1 MARKA
6 EGKDPSD
13 KSEGTEGCGELVPVA
28 HAETSAE
35 AKLIQAELQ
44 AHGISAVVE
53 REKTAAGPDP
63 VEVGAGL
70 PVLVPEEFA
79 DEAAELIAELKST
92 QLEGNE
98 LNEDNDL
105 PENEDDEPE
114 DWDDEDED
122 WDEDE
127 DEEEKDE
134 E

>member
-1 MARKA
+1 MARKV
-6 EGKDPSD
+6 EGKDPSN
-13 KSEGTEGCGELVPVA
+13 KSEGTEGCGELVLVA

-53 REKTAAGPDP
+53 RERTAAGPDP
-63 VEVGAGL
+63 VEVGL
-70 PVLVPEEFA
+70 PVLVPEDLA

-105 PENEDDEPE
+105 PENEDDEDE
-114 DWDDEDED
+114 DWDDDED

-127 DEEEKDE
+127 EDEDEKEKDE

>member
-13 KSEGTEGCGELVPVA
+13 KPEGTEGCGELVPVA

-53 REKTAAGPDP
+53 RERTAAGPDP

-79 DEAAELIAELKST
+79 DEAAELIAELEST
-92 QLEGNE
+92 QLEGNA
-98 LNEDNDL
+98 LNEDDNL
-105 PENEDDEPE
+105 LENE
-114 DWDDEDED
+114 DDEDED

-127 DEEEKDE
+127 EDEDEEEKDE